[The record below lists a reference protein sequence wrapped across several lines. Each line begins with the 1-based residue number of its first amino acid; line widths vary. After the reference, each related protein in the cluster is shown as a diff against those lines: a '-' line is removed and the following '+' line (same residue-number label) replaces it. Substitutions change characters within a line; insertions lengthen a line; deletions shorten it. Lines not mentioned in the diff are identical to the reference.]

1 MDKWIKCGVIHGL
14 LLSSAIKK
22 NDILTCATTWMDL
35 DSIMLSEIRQ
45 RRMSHDFTHTQNVKK
60 KKKNKVKQ
68 NLTDTDNRLVRERE
82 LGVSVKWVKGLKCMV
97 MDGN

>member
-1 MDKWIKCGVIHGL
+1 
-14 LLSSAIKK
+14 
-22 NDILTCATTWMDL
+22 
-35 DSIMLSEIRQ
+35 
-45 RRMSHDFTHTQNVKK
+45 MSHDFTHTQNVKK

-82 LGVSVKWVKGLKCMV
+82 LGVSVKWVTGLKCMV

>member
-1 MDKWIKCGVIHGL
+1 
-14 LLSSAIKK
+14 
-22 NDILTCATTWMDL
+22 
-35 DSIMLSEIRQ
+35 
-45 RRMSHDFTHTQNVKK
+45 MSHDFTHTQNVKK

-82 LGVSVKWVKGLKCMV
+82 LGVSVKCVKGLKCMV